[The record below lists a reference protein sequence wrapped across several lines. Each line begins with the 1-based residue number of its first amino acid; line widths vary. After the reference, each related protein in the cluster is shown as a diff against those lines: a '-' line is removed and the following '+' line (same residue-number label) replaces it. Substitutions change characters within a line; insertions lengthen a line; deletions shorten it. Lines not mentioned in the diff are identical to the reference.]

1 LGLTRCREVA
11 ERHGDRI
18 WAVSEKESDTF
29 TNQSYKTMLKIRR
42 KFKSRCKTIRWSI
55 LQNFTILIFLTALA
69 FFIAFVAVMY
79 IQSTIIFSNVIHK
92 VVSDLE
98 NDLKKFFNPVSTSL
112 VVVSKFAGLNMI
124 EQVDREQINSV
135 LIPIFTEYP
144 QINAARLSDSNGTG
158 YLVFKS
164 DKYWISRSITASGSV
179 NPVKEARWDTD
190 LNLLEEKS
198 LDKNPDLR
206 ASEWFRSAKNNTDD
220 KLAWTDPYISELN
233 KQLVITVST
242 QVVRADGKQVVLA
255 FDISLKNMP
264 GIAKYSRWEK
274 SGIAFVMTENRKII
288 GLTGTKLLRG
298 DTPNDL
304 VIIPL
309 SEVDIPMLHDAIKF
323 WEKPRRRHRIGHSDD
338 QLLFFGSKGERSAG
352 TVQPFHLSQSKALW
366 IGYIMPTANVRYFK
380 QYFNQLLI
388 IPIVFCLAL
397 LVAFLLTKKMARTY
411 ITPLTKLAQ
420 QSTRISC
427 MDLKP
432 GELITSDITE
442 LQQLADSHEVMR
454 AALEATT
461 TDLRISNEKLE
472 EFSRTLTEKV
482 DERTLELQEK
492 SYELEELNRTL
503 EIKVKHEVEA
513 SSKKDQ
519 IMLQSARQAQMG
531 EMISMIAHQWRQPLS
546 SISTVTGNMLVFLE
560 LDNFEKNQFKELL
573 NSINNHAQYLSRTIN
588 DFRNFFKPNKDKQSV
603 QLESVLEQTINIIGK
618 SLSYKNIKLQTDYQF
633 ETPLNTYPN
642 ELTQVFLNIIKN
654 GQDVLLENQIEYPVI
669 EIAGRNEG
677 ESQIVEISDNA
688 GGIPLEIMDKIF
700 EPYFSTKGEKTGT
713 GLGLYM
719 SKLIIEKHCKGT
731 LEVENTDNGA
741 LFTIRLPL
749 ES

>member
-1 LGLTRCREVA
+1 
-11 ERHGDRI
+11 
-18 WAVSEKESDTF
+18 
-29 TNQSYKTMLKIRR
+29 
-42 KFKSRCKTIRWSI
+42 
-55 LQNFTILIFLTALA
+55 
-69 FFIAFVAVMY
+69 
-79 IQSTIIFSNVIHK
+79 
-92 VVSDLE
+92 
-98 NDLKKFFNPVSTSL
+98 
-112 VVVSKFAGLNMI
+112 
-124 EQVDREQINSV
+124 
-135 LIPIFTEYP
+135 
-144 QINAARLSDSNGTG
+144 
-158 YLVFKS
+158 
-164 DKYWISRSITASGSV
+164 
-179 NPVKEARWDTD
+179 
-190 LNLLEEKS
+190 
-198 LDKNPDLR
+198 
-206 ASEWFRSAKNNTDD
+206 
-220 KLAWTDPYISELN
+220 
-233 KQLVITVST
+233 
-242 QVVRADGKQVVLA
+242 
-255 FDISLKNMP
+255 
-264 GIAKYSRWEK
+264 
-274 SGIAFVMTENRKII
+274 
-288 GLTGTKLLRG
+288 
-298 DTPNDL
+298 
-304 VIIPL
+304 
-309 SEVDIPMLHDAIKF
+309 
-323 WEKPRRRHRIGHSDD
+323 
-338 QLLFFGSKGERSAG
+338 
-352 TVQPFHLSQSKALW
+352 
-366 IGYIMPTANVRYFK
+366 
-380 QYFNQLLI
+380 
-388 IPIVFCLAL
+388 
-397 LVAFLLTKKMARTY
+397 
-411 ITPLTKLAQ
+411 
-420 QSTRISC
+420 
-427 MDLKP
+427 
-432 GELITSDITE
+432 
-442 LQQLADSHEVMR
+442 
-454 AALEATT
+454 
-461 TDLRISNEKLE
+461 
-472 EFSRTLTEKV
+472 
-482 DERTLELQEK
+482 
-492 SYELEELNRTL
+492 
-503 EIKVKHEVEA
+503 HEVEA